1 MTRNLFI
8 LILCG
13 VLLVFCT
20 TAVQAGD
27 QKVTPQQVIEL
38 VKKAVKLIQ
47 EKGPDQAFPILSD
60 PKGEFVHGD
69 LYVFTYNMDGT
80 IVQHL
85 RPKLVGKN
93 MMNIKDKKGKCL
105 ACDFLRIA
113 REKGEG
119 WSEYWWPRPGSGEL
133 SLKVSYIMRVPNME
147 LFAGVGIYDITKKEV
162 EEAMKKE

>member
-1 MTRNLFI
+1 MVKNLFVS
-8 LILCG
+8 ILCG
-13 VLLVFCT
+13 VFLGVCAV
-20 TAVQAGD
+20 AVQAGD
-27 QKVTPQQVIEL
+27 PKVTPQQAVEF

-47 EKGPDQAFPILSD
+47 EKGPEQAFPILSD
-60 PKGEFVHGD
+60 PKGEFVHGE

-113 REKGEG
+113 KEKGEG
-119 WSEYWWPRPGSGEL
+119 WSEYWWPRPNSSKL
-133 SLKVSYIMRVPNME
+133 SLKVSYIMKVPNME
-147 LFAGVGIYDITKKEV
+147 LFAGVGVYDLTKKDA